1 MKSPF
6 WTVCPY
12 HAILEGFF
20 ILMQKQPIP
29 LNVLFK
35 FNDSNALDTLRIWI
49 LLKNCFNTGVF
60 YNYTYRSIG
69 TAIGVSPETVRKHL
83 PMIIKEGMAEISGK
97 NLRMVGIN
105 KLKKDCKACVLIP
118 IHQDKPN
125 QIVEFRNAV
134 LRNNYGKQQKAIQ
147 KKSNIVKIANQ
158 ANGRLSKSQLKFIQK
173 SGGMDKLLKSIEK
186 DNNCITLSNKGFGK
200 KVHRSQSTGYRLQRT
215 LRNMGYLKSYSRW
228 VVVKTN
234 SSIYEYIELYRNG
247 GYVYNK
253 DTREITRQ
261 LSNQIVPMQL

>member
-1 MKSPF
+1 M
-6 WTVCPY
+6 
-12 HAILEGFF
+12 
-20 ILMQKQPIP
+20 KQPIP
-29 LNVLFK
+29 IALLFK
-35 FNDSNALDTLRIWI
+35 FHNEGNLDTLRIWVAM
-49 LLKNCFNTGVF
+49 KSRFKTGVY
-60 YNYTYRSIG
+60 YNWTYRSV
-69 TAIGVSPETVRKHL
+69 AKEVGVSPETIRKHL
-83 PMIIKEGMAEISGK
+83 PLLIKEGMAEISGK
-97 NLRMVGIN
+97 NLRMVGIE
-105 KLKKDCKACVLIP
+105 KLKRGKRTCILIP
-118 IHQDKPN
+118 IHK
-125 QIVEFRNAV
+125 E
-134 LRNNYGKQQKAIQ
+134 KSIQ

-215 LRNMGYLKSYSRW
+215 LRNMGYIKSYSRW

>member
-20 ILMQKQPIP
+20 ILMRKQAVP

-49 LLKNCFNTGVF
+49 LLKNRFNTGVF

-83 PMIIKEGMAEISGK
+83 PMLIKEGVAQISGK
-97 NLRMVGIN
+97 NLRMVGIE
-105 KLKKDCKACVLIP
+105 KLKKGKKTCILIP
-118 IHQDKPN
+118 IHKDKSN
-125 QIVEFRNAV
+125 QIVEFRRAV
-134 LRNNYGKQQKAIQ
+134 VLNNLHKQDKALI
-147 KKSNIVKIANQ
+147 KKSQLVNIAKY
-158 ANGRLSKSQLKFIQK
+158 NGRFSKSQLKYIQK
-173 SGGMDKLLKSIEK
+173 QGGMEKMLKNIEK
-186 DNNCITLSNKGFGK
+186 DNKCITLSNRGFGK

-215 LRNMGYLKSYSRW
+215 LRMMGYIKSYSRR

-234 SSIYEYIELYRNG
+234 SSIYEYVELYRNG

-261 LSNQIVPMQL
+261 LSNEIVPMQL

>member
-1 MKSPF
+1 
-6 WTVCPY
+6 VCLY

-20 ILMQKQPIP
+20 ILMRKQAIP

-49 LLKNCFNTGVF
+49 LLKNRFNTGVF

-83 PMIIKEGMAEISGK
+83 PMLIKEGMAEISGK
-97 NLRMVGIN
+97 NLRLVGIN
-105 KLKKDCKACVLIP
+105 KLKKDCKSCVMIP

-125 QIVEFRNAV
+125 QIIEFRNAIY
-134 LRNNYGKQQKAIQ
+134 RNSYDKQRKAIQ
-147 KKSNIVKIANQ
+147 KKSNIVKIASQ
-158 ANGRLSKSQLKFIQK
+158 ANGRLSKPQLKFIQK
-173 SGGMDKLLKSIEK
+173 SGGMEKMLKNIEK
-186 DNNCITLSNKGFGK
+186 DNNCITLSNRGFGR
-200 KVHRSQSTGYRLQRT
+200 KVHRSRTTGYRLQRK
-215 LRNMGYLKSYSRW
+215 LRELGYIRSYSRRI
-228 VVVKTN
+228 VVKTN
-234 SSIYEYIELYRNG
+234 ASIYEFVELYANG

-261 LSNQIVPMQL
+261 LSNEIVPMQL